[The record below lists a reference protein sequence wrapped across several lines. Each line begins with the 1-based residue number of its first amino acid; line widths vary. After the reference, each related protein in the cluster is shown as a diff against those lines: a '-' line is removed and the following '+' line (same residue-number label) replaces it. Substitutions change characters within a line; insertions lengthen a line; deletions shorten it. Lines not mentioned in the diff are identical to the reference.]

1 MFGSCVQSTWGLP
14 TSPKHWNVSQQHPVV
29 QKLMYVHQQHCVFF
43 PEVAQMGLYD
53 DACYPLAVLHWKKCD
68 CRKNMET
75 PTCDKKNEG
84 CRQQSYDKNQ
94 QRNGAQSWD
103 FNQYPYRDA
112 ATKQKHKSNYI
123 NY

>member
-75 PTCDKKNEG
+75 STCDKKMRDVGSKATTRTNSEMG
-84 CRQQSYDKNQ
+84 LNHGISTSTLIGMQLQNKNI
-94 QRNGAQSWD
+94 
-103 FNQYPYRDA
+103 NQ
-112 ATKQKHKSNYI
+112 TT
-123 NY
+123 

>member
-1 MFGSCVQSTWGLP
+1 MGTSNEPKTLECKPATSGGSKIDVCSP
-14 TSPKHWNVSQQHPVV
+14 TT
-29 QKLMYVHQQHCVFF
+29 LFFF

-75 PTCDKKNEG
+75 STCDKKNEG